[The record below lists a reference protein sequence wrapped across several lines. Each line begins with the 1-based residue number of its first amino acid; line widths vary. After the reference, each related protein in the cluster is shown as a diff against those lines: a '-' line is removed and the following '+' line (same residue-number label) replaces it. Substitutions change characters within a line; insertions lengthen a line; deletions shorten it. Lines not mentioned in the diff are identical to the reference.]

1 MYQTTPIRYKTAPT
15 FHTPPAV
22 APLTPAQLTELFRPL
37 QRDYAATVAATA
49 TLPIKERAPLI
60 QTRIEAYSVALSE
73 ALGAALDDA
82 TAQVIGSWARGGR

>member
-1 MYQTTPIRYKTAPT
+1 MPLLPMPHTPRPY
-15 FHTPPAV
+15 FRTPPAV
-22 APLTPAQLTELFRPL
+22 APLTPDELRALFRPL

-60 QTRIEAYSVALSE
+60 QARIEAYSVALSE

-82 TAQVIGSWARGGR
+82 TAQTLGAWARGGR